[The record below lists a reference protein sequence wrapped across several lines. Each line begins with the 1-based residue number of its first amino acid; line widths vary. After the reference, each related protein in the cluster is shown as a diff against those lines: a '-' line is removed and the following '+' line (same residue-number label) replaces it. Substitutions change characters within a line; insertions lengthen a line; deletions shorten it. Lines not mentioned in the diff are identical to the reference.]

1 MVMPLIMSMY
11 ATNLGYDS
19 AANMFGA
26 NQARLDLAN
35 GGTGYESQAG
45 VASLAAQD
53 KALKFA
59 GIQAQTNYQVAMALQ
74 DSAQNLRRKNQE
86 QKERMLANGAIF
98 F

>member
-11 ATNLGYDS
+11 ATSLGYDS
-19 AANMFGA
+19 AATIFGA
-26 NQARLDLAN
+26 NQTSMGLAN
-35 GGTGYESQAG
+35 GVTGYESQSE